1 MTYSQKYGRTYHF
14 PFSPGVSNDDRIN
27 NNYWQNIKSF
37 QKIVHTEK
45 LDGENNCL
53 NKHGVFARSHAM
65 PTNSAWTSTLRQ
77 KWNIIKH
84 DLGNYELFGENLF
97 AIHSIEYAEID
108 SHFFVFAVRELDQ
121 WLSWEETLFI
131 ASAFDI
137 PTVPVIAT
145 IDRLPEQAAFERQVI
160 TLATAESSFQSIEAN
175 SGKPCT
181 MEGIVTRNFDT
192 YSVSQF
198 EKNVFKYVRKD
209 HVTTNEHWTKNW
221 KRSPLKNERK

>member
-14 PFSPGVSNDDRIN
+14 PFSPGVTNDDRVN
-27 NNYWQNIKSF
+27 NNYWHDINAVK
-37 QKIVHTEK
+37 KIVHTEK

-53 NKHGVFARSHAM
+53 NKYGVFARSHVT
-65 PTNSAWTSTLRQ
+65 PTNSAWTNSLRQ
-77 KWNIIKH
+77 KWNIIKY
-84 DLGNYELFGENLF
+84 DLGDYELFGENLF
-97 AIHSIEYAEID
+97 AIHSIEYMKIE

-131 ASAFDI
+131 ASVFDM

-145 IDRLPEQAAFERQVI
+145 IDKLPERGVFERHLI
-160 TLATAESSFQSIEAN
+160 SLANAESSFQSIEAN
-175 SGKPCT
+175 SGKSCS

-192 YSVSQF
+192 YSISEF

-221 KRSPLKNERK
+221 KRSPLKKERK